1 MNRKKLVASAIAMLA
16 ASTVSAG
23 TDVYFN
29 PLTQSSAV
37 ATPNHINEVNSPWQV
52 PAGISY
58 KNLTSMKEVE
68 GVVAQSIIR
77 VPGLGSSASMFDM
90 VSYDPTGKYVFIP
103 HETQKGAG
111 VTRYSIENDFAEV
124 IMAGDASG
132 NWTSDYGA
140 FDPSTWTPNNTLLV
154 AEEWSGQGR
163 VFEITNPM
171 DPVSMIQFRELNSI
185 PNVSHEGLR
194 FNRNSTALYFVD
206 EDNSGSIYK
215 FVPQVKGDYTKGQSF
230 VLVVDAFAGDP
241 AATYN
246 NAANVGQP
254 RTGAATWVAIT
265 DADGNKLTTAD
276 PFDNATRGGRAAANE
291 VNGAP
296 YGRPEDVE
304 VARLAN
310 RNEVLYFAATSEL
323 AVYAVEEL
331 GGNKAMVRLTASET
345 GTPKNVGFTATTG
358 KINSP
363 DNLAQDALGNIYVIE
378 DAPNGDTV
386 GGDVWFLRDVNNDGV
401 AESVDHFM
409 SLQVN
414 GAEATGMIFNPAKPT
429 EFLMAVQHPTTTA
442 TPGQQGDALWVFDI
456 SNVVAPPCADKDDGG
471 YRHGHKGGVKTC
483 ADSDSS
489 NFIKKLQKAGDS
501 HDGWDRH

>member
-1 MNRKKLVASAIAMLA
+1 MYPNKLALAVGSAMSLMAIGA
-16 ASTVSAG
+16 ANAG
-23 TDVYFN
+23 TDVFFN

-52 PAGISY
+52 PAGVSY

-68 GVVAQSIIR
+68 GNVAQSIIR
-77 VPGLGSSASMFDM
+77 VPSLGSNASMFDM
-90 VSYDPTGKYVFIP
+90 VSYDPSGKYVFIP
-103 HETQKGAG
+103 HETQFGAG

-132 NWTSDYGA
+132 NWASDYGA
-140 FDPSTWTPNNTLLV
+140 FDPSTWTPNDTLLV

-171 DPVSMIQFRELNSI
+171 ASVSMIQFRELNSI

-194 FNRNSTALYFVD
+194 FNRDSTALYFVD

-215 FVPQVKGDYTKGQSF
+215 FVPTVKGDYTKGQSF
-230 VLVVDAFAGDP
+230 VLVVDAYTGNP

-265 DADGNKLTTAD
+265 DADGNKLTPSD

-291 VNGAP
+291 INGAP

-304 VARLAN
+304 VGRLAN
-310 RNEVLYFAATSEL
+310 GNEVLYFAATSEL
-323 AVYAVEEL
+323 AVYSVEEL
-331 GGNKAMVRLTASET
+331 GNNKAMVHLAASEI
-345 GTPKNVGFTATTG
+345 GTPKNLGFAATTG

-363 DNLAQDALGNIYVIE
+363 DNLAQDALGNIYIIE
-378 DAPNGDTV
+378 DWPNSDTV
-386 GGDVWFLRDVNNDGV
+386 GGDVWFMRDVNGDGV

-414 GAEATGMIFNPAKPT
+414 GAEATGMIFNPTKPT
-429 EFLMAVQHPTTTA
+429 EFVMAVQHPTTTA
-442 TPGQQGDALWVFDI
+442 TLGQQGDALWVFDI
-456 SNVVAPPCADKDDGG
+456 SNVLAPPCTDKDDSDN
-471 YRHGHKGGVKTC
+471 RRDHEHGVKTC
-483 ADSDSS
+483 DNSDSS
-489 NFIKKLQKAGDS
+489 NFIKKLQHAGKS
-501 HDGWDRH
+501 Y